1 MNSLGFENPAHTV
14 KWMQEGCSRAY
25 NIVQVFRIMP
35 LSATLPANLIV
46 GERTFKLGNYNIK
59 HGS

>member
-1 MNSLGFENPAHTV
+1 
-14 KWMQEGCSRAY
+14 MQEGCSRAY

>member
-1 MNSLGFENPAHTV
+1 LKILHT
-14 KWMQEGCSRAY
+14 QLSGCKKDAAGTY
-25 NIVQVFRIMP
+25 YIVQVFRIMP